1 MFAGCLMPEV
11 TVRGGI
17 RRMSG
22 LIPSNFI
29 TCQRRGHGFKF
40 KFPAQAGL
48 QLESLDSGSVRRRE
62 REREKE
68 RKFEFYQETMSI
80 RGRPDFWVLDKREGG
95 REKARTGA
103 EEREEEVQD

>member
-1 MFAGCLMPEV
+1 MY
-11 TVRGGI
+11 I
-17 RRMSG
+17 Y
-22 LIPSNFI
+22 
-29 TCQRRGHGFKF
+29 QRRGHGFKF
-40 KFPAQAGL
+40 KFAAQAGL
-48 QLESLDSGSVRRRE
+48 QLESLDSEVPPGRSGGERE

-68 RKFEFYQETMSI
+68 REFEFYQETMSI

>member
-40 KFPAQAGL
+40 KFAAQAGL
-48 QLESLDSGSVRRRE
+48 QLESLDSEVPLGRSGGERE
-62 REREKE
+62 RER
-68 RKFEFYQETMSI
+68 
-80 RGRPDFWVLDKREGG
+80 KRESLSFI
-95 REKARTGA
+95 RK
-103 EEREEEVQD
+103 QCP